1 MGLFDSLKKGIDAV
15 AKEVEAHKDDI
26 EKFAN
31 DVKAQVGVQGNAAP
45 SQQSYQAAPQP
56 AQSVEEE
63 ENSPYPQMGV
73 ARDQFNHFEAIIKAN
88 FADYEVR
95 SNVSA
100 SELDASAHPKCKPV
114 SFMFYRDGAPVLAVV
129 LVRANT
135 HRGMNVIGTKKII
148 EEKGIKYLR
157 FYEEYDNEENY
168 VVNRIKQ
175 NL

>member
-31 DVKAQVGVQGNAAP
+31 DVKAQVGVQNNNAPA
-45 SQQSYQAAPQP
+45 QQSYSYATPQSAAEKEKSSFP
-56 AQSVEEE
+56 E
-63 ENSPYPQMGV
+63 MGV
-73 ARDQFNHFEAIIKAN
+73 ARDQFDRFDSIIKAN
-88 FADYEVR
+88 FADCEVR

-100 SELDASAHPKCKPV
+100 SELDSSAHPKCKPV
-114 SFMFYRDGAPVLAVV
+114 SFMFYKNGVPVLAVV

-135 HRGMNVIGTKKII
+135 HRGMNVIGTKQIV
-148 EEKGIKYLR
+148 EAKGIKYLR
-157 FYEEYDNEENY
+157 FYEEYDNEESY

>member
-31 DVKAQVGVQGNAAP
+31 DVKAQVGVQSNNVP
-45 SQQSYQAAPQP
+45 YQQSNESFASQSAA
-56 AQSVEEE
+56 EEE
-63 ENSPYPQMGV
+63 KSPYPEMGV
-73 ARDQFNHFEAIIKAN
+73 ARDQFNHFDAIIKAN

-100 SELDASAHPKCKPV
+100 SELDSSAHPKCKPV

-135 HRGMNVIGTKKII
+135 HRGMNVIGTKQIV
-148 EEKGIKYLR
+148 EAKGIKYLR
-157 FYEEYDNEENY
+157 FYEEYDNEESY

>member
-31 DVKAQVGVQGNAAP
+31 DVKAQVGVQGSNDAP
-45 SQQSYQAAPQP
+45 SQPSYQAAASQP
-56 AQSVEEE
+56 TVEEE
-63 ENSPYPQMGV
+63 ESSYPQMGV
-73 ARDQFNHFEAIIKAN
+73 ARDQFDHFDSIIKAN

-100 SELDASAHPKCKPV
+100 SELDSSAHPKCKPV
-114 SFMFYRDGAPVLAVV
+114 SFMFYRDASPVLAVV

-135 HRGMNVIGTKKII
+135 HRGMNVIGTKQIV
-148 EEKGIKYLR
+148 EAKGIKYLR
-157 FYEEYDNEENY
+157 FYEEYDNEESY
-168 VVNRIKQ
+168 VVNRIKN